1 MGSGSGKSQCTV
13 KNRRGEHKTQGRT
26 QGSPVRNIFKRKN
39 IMTAT
44 TTEQA
49 FEEAIEKSLIEKGG
63 YTKGN
68 PSDFSR
74 ELAFDPKMIFAF
86 LQDTQPQSWKKL
98 SEIHGPQVESKILQR
113 LFKELDNRSTLDVL
127 RKGFVDYG
135 VRFKMAYFKPASRLN
150 PETLALYDKNRLT
163 VTRQVKYSLKNEN
176 SIDMLLSLNGLPVA
190 TVELKNQFTGQNAAN
205 ARWQYAVDRDPNEL
219 LFKFKKRA
227 LVHFAVDTDEAYMT
241 TRLEGKATRYLPFN
255 LGYHKGTGNPPN
267 PNGHKTSYLW
277 EYVWAKDSW
286 MDIIGSFLLLQA
298 EEYKVDGKIFKK
310 EKLIFPRFH
319 QLDVVRKLAQD
330 ARQKG
335 PGNNYL
341 IQHSAGSGKSNSI
354 AWLAYRLSSLH
365 NDNDKRV
372 FDSVI
377 VVTDRLV
384 LDQQLQNTIYQFEH
398 KLGVVQKIDK
408 DSTQLALALSAGTNI
423 IITTLQKFP
432 FVLDKIGNFSERNYA
447 IIVDEAHSSQGG
459 ESSKKMKEALTV
471 IDMSDDARNEPPEY
485 GEDHDIEDEIRSS
498 MLARGKQPNLAF
510 FAFTATPKA
519 KTLEVFGQTGDDG
532 KPAPFHLYSM
542 RQAIEENFILDVLKY
557 YTTYKTYFRLSKTIE
572 DDPDINRKKASR
584 AIARFLSLHP
594 HNLAQK
600 TEVIIEHFRQCV
612 MPKIG
617 GKAKAMVVTSSRP
630 HVIRYKTEF
639 DKYIK
644 EKGYTDI
651 KTLVAFTPFTDRDTG
666 ISYTELGINGFK
678 EKELPDKFAT
688 NEYQILLVAEKYQTG
703 FDQPLLHTMY
713 VDKKL
718 SGVRAVQTLSR
729 LNRIYPGKED
739 TFILDFANDEQEILD
754 AFQPYYEQTML
765 SSTTD
770 PNKLYD
776 LKNRIEGFRIIWQS
790 EIDAFSRIFFKSRK
804 LRGAKDHAMLNSFID
819 PAVDRFQVIKDE
831 EKQDDFKHTL
841 TTFIRLYAFLSQ
853 IMPFA
858 DIDLEKF
865 YAYARLLLNKLPKQD
880 VSARFKI
887 NDEVAL
893 EYYRLQKIREG
904 TIVLEKDNA
913 SELHPIMEAGTKKEK
928 EELARLSEIIE
939 ILNDKFGTDFTDA
952 DKYFFTQIEEEL
964 IADKKLSEQAK
975 NNNIGNFKFGFE
987 DMFLNKLI
995 ERMDSNLD
1003 ISRKI
1008 MDDTSFGDVVKE
1020 WMLHKVYNR
1029 LNEMQSE

>member
-1 MGSGSGKSQCTV
+1 M
-13 KNRRGEHKTQGRT
+13 NN
-26 QGSPVRNIFKRKN
+26 PNI
-39 IMTAT
+39 A
-44 TTEQA
+44 TEQA
-49 FEEAIEKSLIEKGG
+49 FEEAIEKSLIDNGG
-63 YTKGN
+63 YAKGD

-74 ELAFDPKMIFAF
+74 ELAFDPKTIFAF
-86 LQDTQPQSWKKL
+86 LRDTQLKSWEKL
-98 SEIHGPQVESKILQR
+98 SEIHGPQVESKVLQR
-113 LFKELDNRSTLDVL
+113 LFKELDSRGTLDVL
-127 RKGFVDYG
+127 RNGFVDYG
-135 VRFKMAYFKPASRLN
+135 VRFKMAYFQPASRLN
-150 PETLALYDKNRLT
+150 PETVALYNKDRLT

-190 TVELKNQFTGQNAAN
+190 TIELKNQFTGQNVAN
-205 ARWQYAVDRDPNEL
+205 AKWQYAADRDSSEL
-219 LFKFKKRA
+219 FFKFKKRA
-227 LVHFAVDTDEAYMT
+227 LVHFAVDADEVYMT
-241 TRLEGKATRYLPFN
+241 TRLEGKATHYLPFN
-255 LGYHKGTGNPPN
+255 LGYNKGAGNPPN
-267 PNGHKTSYLW
+267 PNGHKTAYLW

-286 MDIIGSFLLLQA
+286 MDIIGSFLLLQT
-298 EEYKVDGKIFKK
+298 EEYKVDGKVFKK

-335 PGNNYL
+335 TGNNYL

-365 NDNDKRV
+365 NDKDERV
-372 FDSVI
+372 FDSII

-408 DSTQLALALSAGTNI
+408 DSTQLALALSAGINI

-432 FVLDKIGNFSERNYA
+432 FVRVLDKISELPKRNYA

-459 ESSKKMKEALTV
+459 ESSKKMKETLTV
-471 IDMSDDARNEPPEY
+471 IDMSDGVESETPEY

-498 MLARGKQPNLAF
+498 MLARGKQPNLSF
-510 FAFTATPKA
+510 FAFTSTPKA
-519 KTLEVFGQTGDDG
+519 RTLEVFGQTGDDG
-532 KPAPFHLYSM
+532 KPTPFHLYSM
-542 RQAIEENFILDVLKY
+542 RQAIEENFILDVLEY
-557 YTTYKTYFRLSKTIE
+557 YTTYKTYFRLSKAIE
-572 DDPDINRKKASR
+572 EDPDINKKKASR

-600 TEVIIEHFRQCV
+600 TEVIIEHFRRCV

-630 HVIRYKTEF
+630 HVIRYKNEF
-639 DKYIK
+639 DRYIK

-651 KTLVAFTPFTDRDTG
+651 KTLVAFTAFTDRDTG
-666 ISYTELGINGFK
+666 ISYTEYEINRFK
-678 EKELPDKFAT
+678 EKELPEKFAT

-739 TFILDFANDEQEILD
+739 TFILDFANEEQEILD
-754 AFQPYYEQTML
+754 AFQPYYEQTTL

-776 LKNRIEGFRIIWQS
+776 LKNKLEGFQIIWQS
-790 EIDAFSRIFFKSRK
+790 EIDAFTKIFFGPRK
-804 LRGAKDHAMLNSFID
+804 LRSAKDHAMLNSFID
-819 PAVDRFQVIKDE
+819 PAVDRYMAIKDE
-831 EKQDDFKHTL
+831 EEQEDFKHTL
-841 TTFIRLYAFLSQ
+841 MVFIRLYSFLSQ

-858 DIDLEKF
+858 DMELEKF
-865 YAYARLLLNKLPKQD
+865 YAYARLLVNKLPKRD
-880 VSARFKI
+880 VLERFKI
-887 NDEVAL
+887 HDEVAL
-893 EYYRLQKIREG
+893 EYYRLQKIKEG
-904 TIVLEKDNA
+904 RIVLEKD
-913 SELHPIMEAGTKKEK
+913 SESAIHPITEAGTKKEK
-928 EELARLSEIIE
+928 EELAKLSEIIE

-952 DKYFFTQIEEEL
+952 DKYFFSQIEEDLVGDE
-964 IADKKLSEQAK
+964 KLSEQAK
-975 NNNIGNFKFGFE
+975 NNSIDNFKFGFE

-995 ERMDSNLD
+995 ERMDSNQD
-1003 ISRKI
+1003 IFTKI
-1008 MDDTSFGDVVKE
+1008 MDDKTFGDVVKE
-1020 WMLHKVYNR
+1020 WMLYKVYNR
-1029 LNEMQSE
+1029 LTEMQTE

>member
-1 MGSGSGKSQCTV
+1 M
-13 KNRRGEHKTQGRT
+13 NN
-26 QGSPVRNIFKRKN
+26 PNI
-39 IMTAT
+39 

-49 FEEAIEKSLIEKGG
+49 FEEAIEESLIGKGS
-63 YTKGN
+63 YVKGD

-74 ELAFDPKMIFAF
+74 ELAFDPKTIFAF
-86 LQDTQPQSWKKL
+86 LKITQPKSWKKL
-98 SEIHGPQVESKILQR
+98 SEIHGSQVESKVLQR
-113 LFKELDNRSTLDVL
+113 LFKELDNRGTLDVL

-135 VRFKMAYFKPASRLN
+135 VRFKMAYFKPASGLN
-150 PETLALYDKNRLT
+150 PETIALYNKNRLT
-163 VTRQVKYSLKNEN
+163 VTRQVKYSLSKEN

-205 ARWQYAVDRDPNEL
+205 AEWQYAVDRDPNEL

-227 LVHFAVDTDEAYMT
+227 LVHFAVDTDEVYMT

-255 LGYHKGTGNPPN
+255 LGYNKGAGNPPN
-267 PNGHKTSYLW
+267 PNGHKTAYLW
-277 EYVWAKDSW
+277 EYVWSKDSW
-286 MDIIGSFLLLQA
+286 MDIIGSFLLLQT
-298 EEYKVDGKIFKK
+298 EEYRVDGKVFKK

-319 QLDVVRKLAQD
+319 QLDVVRKLARD

-335 PGNNYL
+335 TGNNYL

-365 NDNDKRV
+365 NDKDERI
-372 FDSVI
+372 FGSVI

-408 DSTQLALALSAGTNI
+408 DSTQLALALSAGINI

-432 FVLDKIGNFSERNYA
+432 FVLDKIGELPKRNYA
-447 IIVDEAHSSQGG
+447 VIVDEAHSSQGG
-459 ESSKKMKEALTV
+459 EASKKMKETLTV
-471 IDMSDDARNEPPEY
+471 IDMSGEIESETPEY
-485 GEDHDIEDEIRSS
+485 SEDHDIEDEIRSS

-519 KTLEVFGQTGDDG
+519 RTLEVFGQTGEDG

-557 YTTYKTYFRLSKTIE
+557 YTTYKTYFRLSKAIE
-572 DDPDINRKKASR
+572 EDPDINKKKARR

-651 KTLVAFTPFTDRDTG
+651 KTLVAFTAFTDRDTG
-666 ISYTELGINGFK
+666 ISYTEYEINRFK
-678 EKELPDKFAT
+678 EKELPEKFST

-729 LNRIYPGKED
+729 LNRIYPGKDD

-754 AFQPYYEQTML
+754 AFQPYYEQTTL

-776 LKNRIEGFRIIWQS
+776 LKNKLEGFQIIWQS
-790 EIDAFSRIFFKSRK
+790 EIDTFCKVFFKSRK
-804 LRGAKDHAMLNSFID
+804 LRSAKDHAMLNSLID
-819 PAVDRFQVIKDE
+819 PAIDRYKVMKDE
-831 EKQDDFKHTL
+831 EEQEDFKHTL
-841 TTFIRLYAFLSQ
+841 TVFIHLYSFLSQ
-853 IMPFA
+853 VMPFA
-858 DIDLEKF
+858 DMDLEKF
-865 YAYARLLLNKLPKQD
+865 YAYARLLLNKLPKRD
-880 VSARFKI
+880 ASERFKI
-887 NDEVAL
+887 HDEVAL
-893 EYYRLQKIREG
+893 EYYRLQKIKEG
-904 TIVLEKDNA
+904 WIVLEKD
-913 SELHPIMEAGTKKEK
+913 SESDLHPITEAGTKKEK

-964 IADKKLSEQAK
+964 VANENLSEQAR
-975 NNNIGNFKFGFE
+975 NNSIDNFKFGFE

-995 ERMDSNLD
+995 ERMDSNQD
-1003 ISRKI
+1003 IFTKI
-1008 MDDTSFGDVVKE
+1008 MDDKTFGDVVKE
-1020 WMLHKVYNR
+1020 WMLYKVYNR
-1029 LNEMQSE
+1029 LTEMQTE

>member
-1 MGSGSGKSQCTV
+1 MNNPK
-13 KNRRGEHKTQGRT
+13 
-26 QGSPVRNIFKRKN
+26 I
-39 IMTAT
+39 

-63 YTKGN
+63 YAKGDS
-68 PSDFSR
+68 SDFSR
-74 ELAFDPKMIFAF
+74 ELAFDPKTIFSF
-86 LQDTQPQSWKKL
+86 LKSTQPQYWEKL

-113 LFKELDNRSTLDVL
+113 LFKELDNRGTLDVL

-150 PETLALYDKNRLT
+150 PETIALYNKNRLT
-163 VTRQVKYSLKNEN
+163 VTRQVRYSLSKEN

-205 ARWQYAVDRDPNEL
+205 ARWQYVVDRDPNEL

-255 LGYHKGTGNPPN
+255 LGYNNGAGNPPN
-267 PNGHKTSYLW
+267 PNGHKTAYLW
-277 EYVWAKDSW
+277 EYIWAKDSW
-286 MDIIGSFLLLQA
+286 MDIIGSFLLLQTD
-298 EEYKVDGKIFKK
+298 EYKVDGKVFKK
-310 EKLIFPRFH
+310 EKLIFPRYH
-319 QLDVVRKLAQD
+319 QLEVVRKLAGD
-330 ARQKG
+330 ASSKG

-365 NDNDKRV
+365 NDKDERV
-372 FDSVI
+372 FDSII

-384 LDQQLQNTIYQFEH
+384 LDQQLQDTIYQFEH

-408 DSTQLALALSAGTNI
+408 DATQLASALSAGINI

-432 FVLDKIGNFSERNYA
+432 FVLDKIGELPKRNYA
-447 IIVDEAHSSQGG
+447 VIVDEAHSSQGG
-459 ESSKKMKEALTV
+459 EASKKMKETLTV
-471 IDMSDDARNEPPEY
+471 IDMSGEVESESPEY
-485 GEDHDIEDEIRSS
+485 GEEPDTEDEIRSS

-557 YTTYKTYFRLSKTIE
+557 YTTYKTYFRLSKAIE
-572 DDPDINRKKASR
+572 EDPDINKKKARR

-600 TEVIIEHFRQCV
+600 TEVIIEHFRRCV

-617 GKAKAMVVTSSRP
+617 GRAKAMVVTASRP
-630 HVIRYKTEF
+630 HVIRYKNEF

-651 KTLVAFTPFTDRDTG
+651 KTLVAFTAFTDSDTG
-666 ISYTELGINGFK
+666 ISYSEYEINRFK
-678 EKELPDKFAT
+678 EKELPGKFAT

-739 TFILDFANDEQEILD
+739 TFILDFANEEQEILD
-754 AFQPYYEQTML
+754 AFQPYYEQTTL

-776 LKNRIEGFRIIWQS
+776 LKNKLEGFQIIWQS
-790 EIDAFSRIFFKSRK
+790 EIDNFSKIFFKSRK
-804 LRGAKDHAMLNSFID
+804 FNSVKDHAMLNSFID
-819 PAVDRFQVIKDE
+819 PAVDRYKAIKDE
-831 EKQDDFKHTL
+831 EEREDFKHTL
-841 TTFIRLYAFLSQ
+841 TVFIRLYSFLSQ

-858 DIDLEKF
+858 DMDLEKF
-865 YAYARLLLNKLPKQD
+865 YAYARLLLNKLPKRD
-880 VSARFKI
+880 ASGRFKI
-887 NDEVAL
+887 HDEVAL
-893 EYYRLQKIREG
+893 EYYRLQKIKEG
-904 TIVLEKDNA
+904 TIVLEKD
-913 SELHPIMEAGTKKEK
+913 SESAIHPITEAGTKKEK

-964 IADKKLSEQAK
+964 VADQKLLEQAK
-975 NNNIGNFKFGFE
+975 NNSIDNFKFGFE
-987 DMFLNKLI
+987 DRFLDKLI
-995 ERMDSNLD
+995 ERMDNNQD
-1003 ISRKI
+1003 IFTKI
-1008 MDDTSFGDVVKE
+1008 MDDKTFGDVVKE
-1020 WMLHKVYNR
+1020 WMLYKVYNR
-1029 LNEMQSE
+1029 LNEMKSE

>member
-1 MGSGSGKSQCTV
+1 M
-13 KNRRGEHKTQGRT
+13 NN
-26 QGSPVRNIFKRKN
+26 PNI
-39 IMTAT
+39 

-63 YTKGN
+63 YTKRD

-74 ELAFDPKMIFAF
+74 ELAFDPKTIFSF
-86 LQDTQPQSWKKL
+86 LKDTQTRSWEKL
-98 SEIHGPQVESKILQR
+98 CEIHGHQVESKILQR
-113 LFKELDNRSTLDVL
+113 LFKELDNRGTLDVL
-127 RKGFVDYG
+127 RNGFVDYG

-150 PETLALYDKNRLT
+150 PETVALYNENRLT
-163 VTRQVKYSLKNEN
+163 VTRQVKYSLSKEN

-205 ARWQYAVDRDPNEL
+205 AKWQYAVDRDPNEL

-227 LVHFAVDTDEAYMT
+227 LVHFAVDTDEIYMT
-241 TRLEGKATRYLPFN
+241 TRLEGKTTHYLPFN
-255 LGYHKGTGNPPN
+255 LGYNKGAGNPPN
-267 PNGHKTSYLW
+267 PNGHKTAYLW

-286 MDIIGSFLLLQA
+286 MDIIGSFLLLQTD
-298 EEYKVDGKIFKK
+298 EYKVDGKIFKK

-319 QLDVVRKLAQD
+319 QLDVVRRLALD

-335 PGNNYL
+335 TGNNYL

-365 NDNDKRV
+365 NDKDERV

-408 DSTQLALALSAGTNI
+408 DSTQLASALSAGINI

-432 FVLDKIGNFSERNYA
+432 FVLDKIGELPKRNYA

-459 ESSKKMKEALTV
+459 EASKKMKETLTV
-471 IDMSDDARNEPPEY
+471 IDMGDEIESETPKYA
-485 GEDHDIEDEIRSS
+485 EDHDIEDEIRSS

-519 KTLEVFGQTGDDG
+519 RTMEVFGQTADDG

-557 YTTYKTYFRLSKTIE
+557 YTTYKTYFRLSKAIE
-572 DDPDINRKKASR
+572 EDPDINKRKARKA
-584 AIARFLSLHP
+584 IGRFLSLHP

-617 GKAKAMVVTSSRP
+617 GKAKAMVVTASRP
-630 HVIRYKTEF
+630 HVIRYKNEF
-639 DKYIK
+639 DKYIR

-651 KTLVAFTPFTDRDTG
+651 KTLVAFTAFTDSDTG
-666 ISYTELGINGFK
+666 ISYTEYEINRFK
-678 EKELPDKFAT
+678 EKELPEKFAT

-739 TFILDFANDEQEILD
+739 TFILDFANEEQEILD
-754 AFQPYYEQTML
+754 SFQPYYEQTTL
-765 SSTTD
+765 FSTTD

-776 LKNRIEGFRIIWQS
+776 LKNKLEGFQIIWQS
-790 EIDAFSRIFFKSRK
+790 EIDNFSKIFFKSRK
-804 LRGAKDHAMLNSFID
+804 LSSARDHAMLNSFID
-819 PAVDRFQVIKDE
+819 PSVERYKAIEDE
-831 EKQDDFKHTL
+831 EEQEDFKHTL
-841 TTFIRLYAFLSQ
+841 TLFIRLYSFLSQ

-858 DIDLEKF
+858 DMDLEKF
-865 YAYARLLLNKLPKQD
+865 YAYARLLLNKLPKRD
-880 VSARFKI
+880 ASEKFKI
-887 NDEVAL
+887 HDEVAL
-893 EYYRLQKIREG
+893 EYYRLQKIKEG
-904 TIVLEKDNA
+904 TIVLEKD
-913 SELHPIMEAGTKKEK
+913 SETAIHPITEAGTKNEK

-964 IADKKLSEQAK
+964 VADEKLSEQAK
-975 NNNIGNFKFGFE
+975 NNSIGNFKFGFE
-987 DMFLNKLI
+987 DMFQNKLI

-1003 ISRKI
+1003 IFTKI
-1008 MDDTSFGDVVKE
+1008 MDDKTFGNIVKE
-1020 WMLHKVYNR
+1020 WMLYKVYNR

>member
-1 MGSGSGKSQCTV
+1 MDSL
-13 KNRRGEHKTQGRT
+13 R
-26 QGSPVRNIFKRKN
+26 
-39 IMTAT
+39 T

-49 FEEAIEKSLIEKGG
+49 FEEAIEKSLVEKGG
-63 YTKGN
+63 YTKGE
-68 PSDFSR
+68 PSNFSR
-74 ELAFDPKMIFAF
+74 ELAFDPKAIFAF
-86 LQDTQPQSWKKL
+86 LQDTQPLSWKKL
-98 SEIHGPQVESKILQR
+98 SEIHGSQIESKILQR
-113 LFKELDNRSTLDVL
+113 LFNELDNRGTLDVL
-127 RKGFVDYG
+127 RNGFVDHG

-150 PETLALYDKNRLT
+150 PETIALYNKNLLT

-190 TVELKNQFTGQNAAN
+190 SVELKNQFTGQNVAN
-205 ARWQYAVDRDPNEL
+205 AKWQYAADRDPNEL

-227 LVHFAVDTDEAYMT
+227 LVHFAVDTDEVYMT

-255 LGYHKGTGNPPN
+255 QGYNKGAGNPPN
-267 PNGHKTSYLW
+267 PNGHKTAYLW

-286 MDIIGSFLLLQA
+286 MDIIGSFLLLQTD
-298 EEYKVDGKIFKK
+298 EYKIDGKIFKK

-319 QLDVVRKLAQD
+319 QLDVVRKLVRD

-335 PGNNYL
+335 VGNNYL

-365 NDNDKRV
+365 NNKDERV
-372 FDSVI
+372 FDSII

-408 DSTQLALALSAGTNI
+408 DSTQLASALNAGINI

-432 FVLDKIGNFSERNYA
+432 FVLDKIGDLPKRNYA

-459 ESSKKMKEALTV
+459 EASKKMKETLTV
-471 IDMSDDARNEPPEY
+471 IDMSSEIESETPEY
-485 GEDHDIEDEIRSS
+485 GGDHDIEDEIRSS

-519 KTLEVFGQTGDDG
+519 KTLEVFGQTDNDG

-542 RQAIEENFILDVLKY
+542 KQAIEENFILNVLKY
-557 YTTYKTYFRLSKTIE
+557 YITYKTYFRLSKAIE
-572 DDPDINRKKASR
+572 DDPDINKKKARR

-630 HVIRYKTEF
+630 HVVRYKIEF

-651 KTLVAFTPFTDRDTG
+651 KTIVAFTAFTDRDTG
-666 ISYTELGINGFK
+666 ISYTEYEINGFK
-678 EKELPDKFAT
+678 EKELPEKFAT

-739 TFILDFANDEQEILD
+739 TFILDFANEDQEIID
-754 AFQPYYEQTML
+754 AFQPYYEQTTL

-776 LKNRIEGFRIIWQS
+776 LKNKLEGFQIIWQS
-790 EIDAFSRIFFKSRK
+790 EIDTFTKIFFRPRK
-804 LRGAKDHAMLNSFID
+804 LRGAKDHAMLNSLID
-819 PAVDRFQVIKDE
+819 PAIDRYKVINDE
-831 EKQDDFKHTL
+831 DKQEDFKHTL
-841 TTFIRLYAFLSQ
+841 TVFIRLYSFLSQ

-858 DIDLEKF
+858 DMDLEKF
-865 YAYARLLLNKLPKQD
+865 YAYARLLVNKLPKLD
-880 VSARFKI
+880 VSERFKI
-887 NDEVAL
+887 HDEVAL
-893 EYYRLQKIREG
+893 EYYRLQKIKEG
-904 TIVLEKDNA
+904 TIVLEKD
-913 SELHPIMEAGTKKEK
+913 SESALHPITEAGTKKEK
-928 EELARLSEIIE
+928 EELERLSEIIK
-939 ILNDKFGTDFTDA
+939 ILNDRFGTDFTDA
-952 DKYFFTQIEEEL
+952 DKYFFSQIEEEL
-964 IADKKLSEQAK
+964 VADEKLSEQAK
-975 NNNIGNFKFGFE
+975 NNSIGNFKFGFE

-995 ERMDSNLD
+995 ERMDSNQD
-1003 ISRKI
+1003 IFTKI
-1008 MDDTSFGDVVKE
+1008 MDDKTFGGVVKE
-1020 WMLHKVYNR
+1020 WMLYKVYNR
-1029 LNEMQSE
+1029 FNEMQS

>member
-1 MGSGSGKSQCTV
+1 
-13 KNRRGEHKTQGRT
+13 
-26 QGSPVRNIFKRKN
+26 
-39 IMTAT
+39 MTT
-44 TTEQA
+44 GTTEQA
-49 FEEAIEKSLIEKGG
+49 FEEAIEKSLIDNGG
-63 YTKGN
+63 YAKGD

-74 ELAFDPKMIFAF
+74 EPAFDPKTIFAF
-86 LQDTQPQSWKKL
+86 LKDTQSQSWEKL
-98 SEIHGPQVESKILQR
+98 SETHGSQTESKILQR
-113 LFKELDNRSTLDVL
+113 LFKELDNRGTLDVL
-127 RKGFVDYG
+127 RNGFVDYG

-150 PETLALYDKNRLT
+150 PETIALYNKNRLT

-190 TVELKNQFTGQNAAN
+190 TVELKNQFTGQNVVN
-205 ARWQYAVDRDPNEL
+205 AKWQYAADRDPNEL

-227 LVHFAVDTDEAYMT
+227 LVHFAVDTDEVYMT

-255 LGYHKGTGNPPN
+255 LGYNNGAGNPPN

-286 MDIIGSFLLLQA
+286 MDIIGSFLLLQT
-298 EEYKVDGKIFKK
+298 EEYKIDGKIFKK

-319 QLDVVRKLAQD
+319 QLDVVRKLTLD

-335 PGNNYL
+335 AGNNYL

-365 NDNDKRV
+365 NNKDERI
-372 FDSVI
+372 FDSII

-408 DSTQLALALSAGTNI
+408 DSTQLALALSAGINI

-432 FVLDKIGNFSERNYA
+432 FVRVLDKISELPKRNYA

-459 ESSKKMKEALTV
+459 EASKKMKETLTV
-471 IDMSDDARNEPPEY
+471 IDMDGEIGSETPGY
-485 GEDHDIEDEIRSS
+485 GEDHDMEDEIRSS

-557 YTTYKTYFRLSKTIE
+557 YTTYKTYFRLSKAIE
-572 DDPDINRKKASR
+572 EDPDINKKKARR
-584 AIARFLSLHP
+584 AIARFISLHP
-594 HNLAQK
+594 HHLAQK

-651 KTLVAFTPFTDRDTG
+651 KTLVAFTAFTDRDTG
-666 ISYTELGINGFK
+666 TSYTEYEINKFK
-678 EKELPDKFAT
+678 EKELPEKFAT

-739 TFILDFANDEQEILD
+739 TFILDFANEEQEIID
-754 AFQPYYEQTML
+754 AFQPYYEQTAL

-776 LKNRIEGFRIIWQS
+776 LKNKLEGFQIIWQS
-790 EIDAFSRIFFKSRK
+790 EIDAFTNVFFRPQK
-804 LRGAKDHAMLNSFID
+804 LRSTKDHAMLNSFID
-819 PAVDRFQVIKDE
+819 PVVDRYKAIKDE
-831 EKQDDFKHTL
+831 EDQEDFKHTL
-841 TTFIRLYAFLSQ
+841 TVFIRLYSFLSQ

-858 DIDLEKF
+858 DMELEKF
-865 YAYARLLLNKLPKQD
+865 YAYARLLLNKLPKRD
-880 VSARFKI
+880 VSDRFKI
-887 NDEVAL
+887 HDEVAL

-904 TIVLEKDNA
+904 TIVLEKD
-913 SELHPIMEAGTKKEK
+913 SESVLHPIMEAGTKKEK

-952 DKYFFTQIEEEL
+952 DKYFFTQIEEEMVT
-964 IADKKLSEQAK
+964 DEKLSEQAK
-975 NNNIGNFKFGFE
+975 NNSIGNFKFGFE
-987 DMFLNKLI
+987 DMFQNKLI

-1003 ISRKI
+1003 IFTKI
-1008 MDDTSFGDVVKE
+1008 MDDKTFGDVVKE
-1020 WMLHKVYNR
+1020 WMLYKVYHR
-1029 LNEMQSE
+1029 LNEISPGVKETQVHTILHT